1 MGTSSKKRTLGT
13 GNHSSQKSRPE
24 SGNPNLHSQIQMSQ
38 QKKVELFEM
47 PNRPLSG
54 KPDAD
59 SGLSSEKMDV
69 VNKITLDKGER
80 SEDID
85 SFDSSEDSSLGEDI
99 SEETYYKSE
108 SDGESVVMSSE
119 SSEEEDLGDQAIR
132 VYDARFK
139 IPAQSNLGQLMSA
152 KNSTELTRVQS
163 NKQYR
168 QQVKRLERFKK
179 FVSSTA
185 IILMGGAMIFNIV
198 IYGMLI
204 NDLQKDTYYLERT
217 RYNVTKTIDFEELR
231 VSEIKYFLYKNLTE
245 GAQDASSSLDSF
257 IVGDVDILC
266 QNEGVFL
273 ESDPDKLT
281 SVRDNINSAF
291 MLASE
296 AYILLLMTI
305 MMIFVTIIIP

>member
-1 MGTSSKKRTLGT
+1 
-13 GNHSSQKSRPE
+13 
-24 SGNPNLHSQIQMSQ
+24 MSQ